1 MAEIFARFIFQNR
14 LDIYFFSPF
23 FIHSYYFF
31 SFLLLQ
37 FYKKKQVLVF
47 FFVLLGTRFLIWKDS
62 LFLKKRQC
70 YVEGEVKQN
79 TVSE

>member
-23 FIHSYYFF
+23 FMHSYYFF

-37 FYKKKQVLVF
+37 FYKKTSTSIF
-47 FFVLLGTRFLIWKDS
+47 FLLLGTRFLIWKDS